1 MENYEIISK
10 SAFKQEKR
18 NAQSTTREKITNQHS
33 FERYHLL
40 HSFFLMSCTIVADL
54 SPKICNKC
62 LCKPLLFYSKLPR

>member
-40 HSFFLMSCTIVADL
+40 HSFFPNELYNSCRSITENL
-54 SPKICNKC
+54 Q
-62 LCKPLLFYSKLPR
+62 

>member
-10 SAFKQEKR
+10 SAFEQEKK
-18 NAQSTTREKITNQHS
+18 NAQSRTREKITNQHS

-62 LCKPLLFYSKLPR
+62 FCKPLLFYSKLPR